1 MKKFLKYFL
10 VLIAG
15 FALGIV
21 TLIVIFAVAISSF
34 SLNNKDVTN
43 IEENSI
49 LTLTLPTE
57 LKDQGEDN
65 PFSELFGNS
74 DDESSLGLNQIKEA
88 FSRASK
94 DSKIKGIVLMPGL
107 YSSGLANAD
116 EIRSYI
122 AEFKKT
128 QKWIIAYGEIY
139 TEQAYYI
146 ASACNETYLN
156 PKGMLEFNGL
166 SSNIVMYKGMLDKL
180 GVNFQVFRVG
190 KFKGA
195 VEPFIQTKLSDEN
208 KFQIKTYLESLYTYQ
223 VQEIAKSKNTSFD
236 SLWNI
241 AMKGEVFTAK
251 DAKSKQLV
259 NGLLYENQVWDV
271 VKNKVKDYKKL
282 SVSNYL
288 KSEDNYTYSENKI
301 AVIYAEGE
309 IMPGTNNNNDGIG
322 SESFVK
328 ELIKARNDNSIKAI
342 VIRVNSPGGSS
353 MASDIIAQE
362 VRMTKKTKPV
372 VVSFGNVAASGGYY
386 ISCVA
391 DSIFALPNTVTG
403 SIGVFAMIA
412 NTENLFGQK
421 LGLGYETVNLGEM
434 AEIWRPDQALSP
446 AQGMM
451 MQKAVNDI
459 YEDFIGI
466 VSEGRK
472 IEKAAV
478 NDLAQGR
485 VYSGKDALKLKLI
498 DGLGGINRA
507 LLSASRM
514 AKIKEFRVVEYP
526 ESKSFID
533 RLMNKTSND
542 ESKMKSLM
550 SEMGLNSKTISELKA
565 IGRMQGMQMRL
576 PWSIEIR

>member
-1 MKKFLKYFL
+1 MKRFLKYFL

-21 TLIVIFAVAISSF
+21 TLIVIFAVTISSF

-74 DDESSLGLNQIKEA
+74 DDESSFGLNQIKEA

-128 QKWIIAYGEIY
+128 RKWIIAYGEIY

-446 AQGMM
+446 AQDMM

-514 AKIKEFRVVEYP
+514 AKIKEYRVVEYP

-542 ESKMKSLM
+542 EAKMKSLM

>member
-1 MKKFLKYFL
+1 MKRFLKYFL

-21 TLIVIFAVAISSF
+21 TLIIIFAVAISSF

-57 LKDQGEDN
+57 IKDQGEDN

-116 EIRSYI
+116 EIRNYI
-122 AEFKKT
+122 SEFKKT

-139 TEQAYYI
+139 TEQAFYI

-241 AMKGEVFTAK
+241 SMKGEIFTAK

-271 VKNKVKDYKKL
+271 VKNKVKDYKK
-282 SVSNYL
+282 
-288 KSEDNYTYSENKI
+288 
-301 AVIYAEGE
+301 
-309 IMPGTNNNNDGIG
+309 
-322 SESFVK
+322 
-328 ELIKARNDNSIKAI
+328 
-342 VIRVNSPGGSS
+342 
-353 MASDIIAQE
+353 
-362 VRMTKKTKPV
+362 
-372 VVSFGNVAASGGYY
+372 
-386 ISCVA
+386 
-391 DSIFALPNTVTG
+391 
-403 SIGVFAMIA
+403 
-412 NTENLFGQK
+412 
-421 LGLGYETVNLGEM
+421 
-434 AEIWRPDQALSP
+434 
-446 AQGMM
+446 
-451 MQKAVNDI
+451 
-459 YEDFIGI
+459 
-466 VSEGRK
+466 
-472 IEKAAV
+472 
-478 NDLAQGR
+478 
-485 VYSGKDALKLKLI
+485 
-498 DGLGGINRA
+498 
-507 LLSASRM
+507 
-514 AKIKEFRVVEYP
+514 
-526 ESKSFID
+526 
-533 RLMNKTSND
+533 
-542 ESKMKSLM
+542 
-550 SEMGLNSKTISELKA
+550 
-565 IGRMQGMQMRL
+565 
-576 PWSIEIR
+576 

>member
-1 MKKFLKYFL
+1 MKRFLKYFL

-74 DDESSLGLNQIKEA
+74 DDESSFGLNQIKEA

-514 AKIKEFRVVEYP
+514 AKIKEYRVVEYP

>member
-1 MKKFLKYFL
+1 MKRFLKYFL

-542 ESKMKSLM
+542 EAKMKSLM

>member
-1 MKKFLKYFL
+1 MKRFLKYFL

-74 DDESSLGLNQIKEA
+74 DDESSFGLNQIKEA

>member
-1 MKKFLKYFL
+1 MKRFLKYFL

-21 TLIVIFAVAISSF
+21 TLIIIFAVAISSF

-57 LKDQGEDN
+57 IKDQGEDN

-116 EIRSYI
+116 EIRNYI
-122 AEFKKT
+122 SEFKKT

-139 TEQAYYI
+139 TEQAFYI

-223 VQEIAKSKNTSFD
+223 VQEIAKSKSTSFD

-241 AMKGEVFTAK
+241 SMKGEIFTAK

-271 VKNKVKDYKKL
+271 VKNKVKDYKK
-282 SVSNYL
+282 VSTSTYL

-328 ELIKARNDNSIKAI
+328 ELIKAKNDKSIKAI

-362 VRMTKKTKPV
+362 VRMTKKIKPV

-421 LGLGYETVNLGEM
+421 LGLGYESVNLGEM
-434 AEIWRPDQALSP
+434 SEIWRPDQALSP

-498 DGLGGINRA
+498 DGLGGLNRA

-514 AKIKEFRVVEYP
+514 AKIKEYRVVEYP

-533 RLMNKTSND
+533 RLMNKTSKD
-542 ESKMKSLM
+542 EAKLKSLM
-550 SEMGLNSKTISELKA
+550 CEMGLNSKTISELKA

>member
-1 MKKFLKYFL
+1 MKRFLKYFL

-21 TLIVIFAVAISSF
+21 TLIIIFAVAISSF

-57 LKDQGEDN
+57 LKDQGEGN

-128 QKWIIAYGEIY
+128 KKWIIAYGEIY
-139 TEQAYYI
+139 TEQGYYI

-195 VEPFIQTKLSDEN
+195 VEPFVQTKLSDEN

-259 NGLLYENQVWDV
+259 NGLLYENQVWDI

-362 VRMTKKTKPV
+362 VRMTKKIKPV

-451 MQKAVNDI
+451 MQQAVNDI

-472 IEKAAV
+472 IEKDAV

-514 AKIKEFRVVEYP
+514 AKIKEYRVVEYP
-526 ESKSFID
+526 ESKSFLD

-542 ESKMKSLM
+542 EAKMKSLM
-550 SEMGLNSKTISELKA
+550 CEMGLNSKTISELKA